1 VKRDDRIIVLS
12 TIAAGVI
19 GLLLATAIV
28 DRL

>member
-12 TIAAGVI
+12 TIAAAVI

-28 DRL
+28 ERL